1 MATKAIKKAEVKTA
15 VKMESVI
22 DTTKV
27 TLKPIKKHGWLPD
40 DHDGSL
46 RYSKCFER
54 LTVQAT
60 KGTGVLMTG
69 LTEEDEKRLEKK
81 MHMSPGTLSKY
92 NKDYWTMFKIDVPSE
107 GISLDTN
114 NPEEEVKYLVLKAH
128 QRVANSEMERF
139 DTPFAEYVM
148 TSVEQE
154 AKMENKKSK
163 LKRKA
168 YKVFSNMS
176 TTEMADVLKVMGKRA
191 GDAASVD
198 FIKEYSNKKEPFCL
212 SVSFKA
218 PHNPVSPDPQYDH
231 VYKGKTFTKNPNF
244 GQEGAKHLP
253 KQSKLGRQYPRL
265 VEHWNAENYDYA
277 MSRYYQ
283 LIHGIDVAVG
293 MILAESAKQG
303 EAHNTVI

>member
-1 MATKAIKKAEVKTA
+1 MAKKIAKKETVSAVAEA
-15 VKMESVI
+15 VQVERESVI

-60 KGTGVLMTG
+60 KGTGILNTG
-69 LTEEDEKRLEKK
+69 LTEADEQRLERK

-92 NKDYWTMFKIDVPSE
+92 NRDYWTMFKIDVPSE

-114 NPEEEVKYLVLKAH
+114 SPEDEVKYLVLKAH

-163 LKRKA
+163 LKRRA

-191 GDAASVD
+191 GDTASVD
-198 FIKEYSNKKEPFCL
+198 FIESQLDKIVTE
-212 SVSFKA
+212 
-218 PHNPVSPDPQYDH
+218 DPQTFINTVEDPTFKMRAFIDDCISSRVLVKNGTKYQLPGGDIVGYTLEQAIEYLQNPDNQE
-231 VYKGKTFTKNPNF
+231 VYLDLKGKMSI
-244 GQEGAKHLP
+244 AK
-253 KQSKLGRQYPRL
+253 
-265 VEHWNAENYDYA
+265 
-277 MSRYYQ
+277 
-283 LIHGIDVAVG
+283 
-293 MILAESAKQG
+293 
-303 EAHNTVI
+303 

>member
-15 VKMESVI
+15 VKMESV
-22 DTTKV
+22 
-27 TLKPIKKHGWLPD
+27 IKKHGWLPD

-198 FIKEYSNKKEPFCL
+198 FIESQLDKIVTE
-212 SVSFKA
+212 
-218 PHNPVSPDPQYDH
+218 DPQTFITTVEDPTFKIRAFIDDCISARVLVKNGTKYQLPGGDIVGYTLEQAIEYLQNPDNQE
-231 VYKGKTFTKNPNF
+231 VYLDLKGKMSI
-244 GQEGAKHLP
+244 AK
-253 KQSKLGRQYPRL
+253 
-265 VEHWNAENYDYA
+265 
-277 MSRYYQ
+277 
-283 LIHGIDVAVG
+283 
-293 MILAESAKQG
+293 
-303 EAHNTVI
+303 

>member
-1 MATKAIKKAEVKTA
+1 MAKKVTNTETVEKTVVA
-15 VKMESVI
+15 PVRKESVI

-54 LTVQAT
+54 LTVQAM
-60 KGTGVLMTG
+60 KGTGVLNTG
-69 LTEEDEKRLEKK
+69 LTEEDEVRLETK

-92 NKDYWTMFKIDVPSE
+92 NRDYWTMFKIDVPAE

-163 LKRKA
+163 LKRRA

-191 GDAASVD
+191 GDTASVD
-198 FIKEYSNKKEPFCL
+198 FIESQLDKIVTESPQEFINTIEDPTFKMRAFIDDCISARVLVKNGTKYQLPGGDIVGYTLEQTIEYL
-212 SVSFKA
+212 Q
-218 PHNPVSPDPQYDH
+218 NPDNQE
-231 VYKGKTFTKNPNF
+231 VYLDLKGKLSIGK
-244 GQEGAKHLP
+244 
-253 KQSKLGRQYPRL
+253 
-265 VEHWNAENYDYA
+265 
-277 MSRYYQ
+277 
-283 LIHGIDVAVG
+283 
-293 MILAESAKQG
+293 
-303 EAHNTVI
+303 

>member
-1 MATKAIKKAEVKTA
+1 MAKKIAKKETVSA
-15 VKMESVI
+15 VVEAVQVERESVI

-60 KGTGVLMTG
+60 KGTGILNTG
-69 LTEEDEKRLEKK
+69 LTEADEKRLERK

-92 NKDYWTMFKIDVPSE
+92 NRDYWTMFKIDVPSE

-114 NPEEEVKYLVLKAH
+114 SPEDEVKYLVLKAH

-163 LKRKA
+163 LKRRA

-191 GDAASVD
+191 GDTASVD
-198 FIKEYSNKKEPFCL
+198 FIESQLDKIVTE
-212 SVSFKA
+212 
-218 PHNPVSPDPQYDH
+218 DPQTFINTVEDPTFKMRAFIDDCISSRVLVKNGTKYQLPGGDVVGYTLEQAIEYLQNPDNQE
-231 VYKGKTFTKNPNF
+231 VYLDLKGKMSI
-244 GQEGAKHLP
+244 AK
-253 KQSKLGRQYPRL
+253 
-265 VEHWNAENYDYA
+265 
-277 MSRYYQ
+277 
-283 LIHGIDVAVG
+283 
-293 MILAESAKQG
+293 
-303 EAHNTVI
+303 

>member
-1 MATKAIKKAEVKTA
+1 MAKKEVAKKEATPKAVETPTME
-15 VKMESVI
+15 MESLI

-54 LTVQAT
+54 LTVQAM
-60 KGTGVLMTG
+60 KGTGVLNTG
-69 LTEEDEKRLEKK
+69 LTESDERRLEKK
-81 MHMSPGTLSKY
+81 MHMASGTLSKY
-92 NKDYWTMFKIDVPSE
+92 NKDYWTMFRIDVPKE
-107 GISLDTN
+107 GITLDTN

-163 LKRKA
+163 LKRRA

-191 GDAASVD
+191 GDEASID
-198 FIKEYSNKKEPFCL
+198 FIESQLDKIVTE
-212 SVSFKA
+212 
-218 PHNPVSPDPQYDH
+218 DPQEFINTVEDPTFKMRAFIDDCISSRVLVKSGTKYQLPGGDVVGYTLEQTIEYLKNPDNQE
-231 VYKGKTFTKNPNF
+231 VYLDLKGK
-244 GQEGAKHLP
+244 LSI
-253 KQSKLGRQYPRL
+253 SK
-265 VEHWNAENYDYA
+265 
-277 MSRYYQ
+277 
-283 LIHGIDVAVG
+283 
-293 MILAESAKQG
+293 
-303 EAHNTVI
+303 